1 MEMRNTR
8 RQDYIQLTSYIL
20 VALAL
25 FLIFPLRLLP
35 CFLAGFIVYQI
46 IVALTPWVQRLVKGQ
61 AARWIIILTLSML
74 IILGLITGISKV
86 ISFFLHDFRNAQA
99 FHATA
104 SKLLNDAQSTLSP
117 VIVRYLPSDIDE
129 LQAQLIGW
137 LREHLVVVQNL
148 GKTAAHTV
156 ATMLIGMLLGAII
169 SLRTALRDGKTTLPL
184 KRALLD
190 RLAMLATSFQN
201 VVFAQIKVSLV
212 NTILTGAFL
221 FGVLPLF
228 GLHFPFGK
236 TIVVLTFLAGLLPI
250 IGNLISNTVIVLVG
264 LSISLEAAVIAL
276 VFLILVH
283 KLEYFINARIFGT
296 RINAKT
302 WEILLAMLIFE
313 SAFGLAGVVAAP
325 LYYAYL
331 KSELRAA
338 GLV

>member
-1 MEMRNTR
+1 MEIRHHQ
-8 RQDYIQLTSYIL
+8 RQDYIQLASYVLI
-20 VALAL
+20 ALAL

-74 IILGLITGISKV
+74 IILGLITGISK
-86 ISFFLHDFRNAQA
+86 IIAFFLHDFRNAQV

-104 SKLLNDAQSTLSP
+104 SKLLNDAQHTLSP
-117 VIVRYLPSDIDE
+117 VIVRYLPADIDE
-129 LQAQLIGW
+129 LQTQLIGW
-137 LREHLVVVQNL
+137 LREHLVVVQDL

-169 SLRTALRDGKTTLPL
+169 SLRSTLHDGKTMLPL
-184 KRALLD
+184 KSALLM
-190 RLAMLATSFQN
+190 RLATLATSFQN

-212 NTILTGAFL
+212 NTLLTGAFL

-264 LSISLEAAVIAL
+264 LSLSLEAAAIAL
-276 VFLILVH
+276 TFLVLVH